1 MGIKT
6 SLGNGGRK
14 ELILRMNVPY
24 TGLNPGRKGRA
35 LTPPSLPADRQE
47 CRSFLTG

>member
-35 LTPPSLPADRQE
+35 LTPLRLPNRQE

>member
-6 SLGNGGRK
+6 SLENGGGRK

-24 TGLNPGRKGRA
+24 TEVNPIRKGRA
-35 LTPPSLPADRQE
+35 LIPLSLPAGRIAGA
-47 CRSFLTG
+47 F

>member
-6 SLGNGGRK
+6 SLENGGGRK

-24 TGLNPGRKGRA
+24 TEVNHVRKGRA
-35 LTPPSLPADRQE
+35 LTPPSI
-47 CRSFLTG
+47 RS

>member
-24 TGLNPGRKGRA
+24 TEVNPGRKGRA
-35 LTPPSLPADRQE
+35 LTPPSLPDRQE
-47 CRSFLTG
+47 CLSFLTG